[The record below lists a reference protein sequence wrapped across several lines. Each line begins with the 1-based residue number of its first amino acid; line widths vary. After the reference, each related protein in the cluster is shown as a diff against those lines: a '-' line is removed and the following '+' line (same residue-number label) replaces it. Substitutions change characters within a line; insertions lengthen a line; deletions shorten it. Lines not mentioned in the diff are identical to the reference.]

1 MLVKRRGLRG
11 REEVC
16 AGLFP
21 IRALREVG
29 NKFVLRVFTAHGFVN
44 VLCYC
49 SHVTVLQY
57 LPYFTILMTN
67 VFETVVGPSYLNTT
81 RSQQRALREQ
91 DTWNK

>member
-29 NKFVLRVFTAHGFVN
+29 NKFSLRVFTVHSSVN

-49 SHVTVLQY
+49 SDVTVLQY
-57 LPYFTILMTN
+57 FTIPMTN
-67 VFETVVGPSYLNTT
+67 VFNTVVGPNYLNTT
-81 RSQQRALREQ
+81 RSQHRELRKQ